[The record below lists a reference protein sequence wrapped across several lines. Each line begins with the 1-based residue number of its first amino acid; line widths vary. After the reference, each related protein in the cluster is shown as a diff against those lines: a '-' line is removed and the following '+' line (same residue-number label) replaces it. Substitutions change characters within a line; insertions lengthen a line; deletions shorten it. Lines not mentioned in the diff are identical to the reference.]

1 MIKKFG
7 MHQRVITNILKED
20 DLDYFDNSAFQ
31 LWKSELQ
38 KELPNFWESFD
49 DLNNDYNQDIIS
61 KKNDLLN

>member
-20 DLDYFDNSAFQ
+20 DFDNSTFQ